1 MYCRIE
7 PVVISCQLI
16 FSPCWSPNVAVW
28 SMISAGN
35 KIYQNILR
43 NLNMSNEPPAKMMV
57 LDSNKEH
64 GRFWCYKFWKNMC
77 ITSTA
82 LVFRLLSDFCPTG
95 RGQSIEN
102 AWWNWA
108 FARIRPSLPKCHQ
121 MLQPPC
127 RCKVVNLALVSGRS
141 LLHETV
147 RTSCIMSGCRLSII
161 QTPSSKCSGSC
172 GALSWMVKILRANGY
187 YHIYAWQW
195 HVLRGAATESQAK
208 MPPKKTQ
215 WKGSIHR
222 SQMPNRLPTCSFWP
236 DQRSWNLQDTCTQV
250 HFPLLLSLLMKFA
263 SSSRIEPYKI

>member
-1 MYCRIE
+1 M
-7 PVVISCQLI
+7 
-16 FSPCWSPNVAVW
+16 
-28 SMISAGN
+28 AGFDVTN
-35 KIYQNILR
+35 
-43 NLNMSNEPPAKMMV
+43 
-57 LDSNKEH
+57 
-64 GRFWCYKFWKNMC
+64 CKFWKNMC

-102 AWWNWA
+102 TWWNWA
-108 FARIRPSLPKCHQ
+108 FARVQPSLPKGHQ

-127 RCKVVNLALVSGRS
+127 RCKPCTCSGRS

-195 HVLRGAATESQAK
+195 HVLRSAATESQAK
-208 MPPKKTQ
+208 MPPKKTV
-215 WKGSIHR
+215 KGIH
-222 SQMPNRLPTCSFWP
+222 SSLTNAQSAAHMFILTWQAKLKPTKHLHPSTLP
-236 DQRSWNLQDTCTQV
+236 
-250 HFPLLLSLLMKFA
+250 FA
-263 SSSRIEPYKI
+263 SFFAYEVCIV